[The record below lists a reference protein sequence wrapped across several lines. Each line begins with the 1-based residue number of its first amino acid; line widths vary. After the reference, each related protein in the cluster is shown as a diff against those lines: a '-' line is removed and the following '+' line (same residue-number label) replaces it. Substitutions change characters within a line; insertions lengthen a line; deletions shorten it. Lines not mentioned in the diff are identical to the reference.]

1 MEIWKDIKGYEGIYQ
16 VSNTGRIR
24 SLLFN
29 KQKTLKGSMNSE
41 GYLTVRLKGKT
52 YHIHRIVAETFIPN
66 PDNKPEVD
74 HIIPIM
80 NGGTNDVNNLRW
92 VTGKENVN
100 NKLSIIN
107 KSGKNHPFYNKKG
120 AESQYS
126 KKVAR
131 YDYQMNLIDVWI
143 GISDAQRILRIYHIA
158 DACSGKRN
166 SAGKDENG
174 NPYYWRYIE

>member
-1 MEIWKDIKGYEGIYQ
+1 LEIWKDIKGYEGIYQ

-74 HIIPIM
+74 HI
-80 NGGTNDVNNLRW
+80 NTDRCDNDVNNLRW
-92 VTGKENVN
+92 VTRKENHNNPITKEHHKGKKDGRDCRKTTSRYFVN
-100 NKLSIIN
+100 N
-107 KSGKNHPFYNKKG
+107 
-120 AESQYS
+120 
-126 KKVAR
+126 
-131 YDYQMNLIDVWI
+131 YDY
-143 GISDAQRILRIYHIA
+143 
-158 DACSGKRN
+158 
-166 SAGKDENG
+166 
-174 NPYYWRYIE
+174 YI